1 MGRKIG
7 VIDMAL
13 STFDITSPA
22 MMIRGGV
29 VEKDRVITRTVLGML
44 F

>member
-1 MGRKIG
+1 MGHNIG
-7 VIDMAL
+7 AIDIIL
-13 STFDITSPA
+13 STFDIALPTV
-22 MMIRGGV
+22 ITRGGV